1 MNTHQYYAKLARKRA
16 KYDINYWNK
25 TNNLQFVKDQA
36 AYKLS
41 KLALQLSRY
50 ILYDMPLEL
59 DGVIAQIKAM
69 YAELDLLETQYK

>member
-1 MNTHQYYAKLARKRA
+1 MNAHHYYAKLGRKRA

-50 ILYDMPLEL
+50 ILYDMPLDR
-59 DGVIAQIKAM
+59 DGVIEQIKAM
-69 YAELDLLETQYK
+69 YVQLDLLENTY